1 MLLHRLNG
9 KQTQKDVAYWTQAGF
24 RLSLWAKRN
33 IFVEA
38 ATKIERPG
46 ILFISFF
53 LLRAKRKKCNQRK
66 KKRLRNE
73 ISLMEKKDF
82 LKPEICTMQDQVI
95 VQFSWKTEEFLLLV
109 DWLYPNNTIKQNYM
123 LQKQKNF
130 LRLSKNIFPRKS
142 T

>member
-1 MLLHRLNG
+1 
-9 KQTQKDVAYWTQAGF
+9 
-24 RLSLWAKRN
+24 
-33 IFVEA
+33 
-38 ATKIERPG
+38 
-46 ILFISFF
+46 
-53 LLRAKRKKCNQRK
+53 
-66 KKRLRNE
+66 
-73 ISLMEKKDF
+73 MEKKDF